1 VKPNINSIEVHLQL
15 SNKDHPMDGALV
27 GAGTL
32 WPHNLTLVFYRLYNL
47 LFGRKKDL
55 KKINLF
61 PFWLRSAPP

>member
-1 VKPNINSIEVHLQL
+1 MKPNINSIEVHLQL